1 MAASGLLRERDLRA
15 LTAVIEDGVRD
26 EPGPAVP
33 WAVLHGL
40 HQLIPADAVLFEE
53 ADMRDRLPIADQ
65 AVLDGEVQWFDG
77 TEGEVDPEVWAAHAA
92 FLPYTYW
99 ARTGDVAA
107 VRWSDFYSQTEL
119 KNQPFY
125 DLIHQ
130 DSRVR
135 YAINLPLP
143 APAGWNRKIGLFR
156 TDRDFSERDRLALQ
170 LLRPHLHA
178 VYLDAERRRHGVPY
192 LTRREREI
200 LQLVSQGY
208 SNAEIA
214 GTLFIAVATVRKHL
228 ENIFNRAGVR
238 SRSAAAALALPPIA
252 SFGATPV
259 RGRSAVI
266 RADSTPPNRTPPPER
281 TA

>member
-26 EPGPAVP
+26 DPGPALP
-33 WAVLHGL
+33 WAVLHRL

-53 ADMRDRLPIADQ
+53 ADLRNRQPVVDQ
-65 AVLDGEVQWFDG
+65 AVLDGGVQWFDVS
-77 TEGEVDPEVWAAHAA
+77 EGAVPPEVWAAHAA
-92 FLPYTYW
+92 FLPYTYS

-107 VRWSDFYSQTEL
+107 VRWSDFYTQTEL

-130 DSRVR
+130 DTTTRC
-135 YAINLPLP
+135 AINVPLP
-143 APAGWNRKIGLFR
+143 APPGRARKVGLFR
-156 TDRDFSERDRLALQ
+156 THRDFSERDRLALQ
-170 LLRPHLHA
+170 LLRPHLHE
-178 VYLDAERRRHGVPY
+178 VYLDAERRRYGVPH

-214 GTLFIAVATVRKHL
+214 GTLFVAVATVRKHL
-228 ENIFNRAGVR
+228 ENIFNRTGIR
-238 SRSAAAALALPPIA
+238 TRSAAAAIALPPAA
-252 SFGATPV
+252 SFSVTPV
-259 RGRSAVI
+259 SGTGSGVEL
-266 RADSTPPNRTPPPER
+266 PENDR
-281 TA
+281 